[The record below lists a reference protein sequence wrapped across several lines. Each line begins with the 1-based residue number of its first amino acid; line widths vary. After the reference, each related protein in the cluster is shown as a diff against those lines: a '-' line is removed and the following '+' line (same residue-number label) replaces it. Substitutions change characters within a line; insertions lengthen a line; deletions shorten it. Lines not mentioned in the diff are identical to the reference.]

1 MDSVRGPATAPEPRL
16 AQSAPVFSRGAPAV
30 PRAIDLEACAS
41 SSHASSSH
49 ASSSQLHMQ
58 PLMSLSSS
66 LGNAENFM
74 SVAGAWI
81 TALGRKMGES
91 RGACEGNKT

>member
-30 PRAIDLEACAS
+30 PRAIDLEAC
-41 SSHASSSH
+41 ASSSH